1 MSFILDAL
9 KKAESE
15 RSRSAG
21 PVLMDV
27 RVVAQ
32 RQRLPAWAW
41 VLGGVLL
48 ANLLLLGWILLRRDE
63 PANQMAQSPAA
74 STAASAAPAAQG
86 SAPATPAVITP
97 RALPPPML
105 PLPDPTGQAALP
117 ETEPVLAPQAAPVPP
132 VNRAPRAAPG
142 LPLLPRIDNLPT
154 AQDLVAQGVALP
166 ALQLL
171 LLAYDDAQANR
182 YVLLNSRRLREGD
195 EVAEGIRVESI
206 LPTGVILNAHGR
218 RFALLAGS

>member
-41 VLGGVLL
+41 ALGCVLL
-48 ANLLLLGWILLRRDE
+48 ANLLVLGWLLWRKNE
-63 PANQMAQSPAA
+63 PAAPVAAPTQQAAALLPVPPAA
-74 STAASAAPAAQG
+74 QPPAVILQPAMEEPALAAPAAA
-86 SAPATPAVITP
+86 S
-97 RALPPPML
+97 
-105 PLPDPTGQAALP
+105 
-117 ETEPVLAPQAAPVPP
+117 APVPAMESASLP
-132 VNRAPRAAPG
+132 APSMDRVQRAAPAPV
-142 LPLLPRIDNLPT
+142 LPLLPRVDNLPT
-154 AQDLVAQGVALP
+154 AQDLVAEGVSLP

-171 LLAYDDAQANR
+171 LLAYDGLPANR
-182 YVLLNSRRLREGD
+182 YVLLNGRRLREGD
-195 EVAEGIRVESI
+195 EVAEGIRLESI
-206 LPTGVILNAHGR
+206 VPTGVVLNARGR
-218 RFALLAGS
+218 RFVLLAGS

>member
-41 VLGGVLL
+41 ALGGVLV
-48 ANLLLLGWILLRRDE
+48 ANLLVLGWLLFRKDE
-63 PANQMAQSPAA
+63 PAGPVSTPPQQAAAVQPVTPAA
-74 STAASAAPAAQG
+74 QPPAVILQPALEEPVPAAAPMPATEPTPLPMPSMDRPQRAAPAL
-86 SAPATPAVITP
+86 PA
-97 RALPPPML
+97 
-105 PLPDPTGQAALP
+105 
-117 ETEPVLAPQAAPVPP
+117 
-132 VNRAPRAAPG
+132 
-142 LPLLPRIDNLPT
+142 LPRIDNLPT
-154 AQDLVAQGVALP
+154 AQDLVAQGVPLP

-171 LLAYDDAQANR
+171 LLAYDDLPANR
-182 YVLLNSRRLREGD
+182 YVLLNAKRLREGD
-195 EVAEGIRVESI
+195 EVAEGIRLESI
-206 LPTGVILNAHGR
+206 VPTGVVLNAGGR
-218 RFALLAGS
+218 RFVLLAGS